1 MGQFRYS
8 THWSVN
14 LKTESKSLRKASLMQ
29 KKNEQTMNRI
39 FDSAENL
46 FSKKDFH
53 EVKMEEIAKN
63 ANVGKGTI
71 YTYFKSKEDLLF
83 KCLMHNLEDHHKKFS
98 EVVNTDKD
106 FKTTLKDAFVF
117 MFDFFKRKSALIQRI
132 MGLMPQLKLSESDIK
147 YAREMFHKTL
157 DVSSDFFQRGIDE
170 GIIINIMTSRQIA
183 IVFQKMFDFNVMF
196 AFYGE
201 PEMSVEDCYRFFTK
215 TFFRQE

>member
-1 MGQFRYS
+1 
-8 THWSVN
+8 
-14 LKTESKSLRKASLMQ
+14 MQ

-46 FSKKDFH
+46 FSEKDFH

-83 KCLMHNLEDHHKKFS
+83 KCLMHNVEEHHKKFS

-106 FKTTLKDAFVF
+106 FKTTLKDAFEF
-117 MFDFFKRKSALIQRI
+117 MFDFFKRKSVLIQRI

-147 YAREMFHKTL
+147 YAREMFHKAL

>member
-1 MGQFRYS
+1 
-8 THWSVN
+8 
-14 LKTESKSLRKASLMQ
+14 MQ

-183 IVFQKMFDFNVMF
+183 IVFQKMFDFNVLF

-201 PEMSVEDCYRFFTK
+201 PEMSAEDCYNFFKK

>member
-1 MGQFRYS
+1 
-8 THWSVN
+8 
-14 LKTESKSLRKASLMQ
+14 MQ

-106 FKTTLKDAFVF
+106 FKTTLKDAFDF

-157 DVSSDFFQRGIDE
+157 DVSSE

>member
-1 MGQFRYS
+1 
-8 THWSVN
+8 
-14 LKTESKSLRKASLMQ
+14 MQ

>member
-1 MGQFRYS
+1 
-8 THWSVN
+8 
-14 LKTESKSLRKASLMQ
+14 MQ

-53 EVKMEEIAKN
+53 EVKMEEIAKC

-106 FKTTLKDAFVF
+106 FKTTLKDAFDF

>member
-1 MGQFRYS
+1 
-8 THWSVN
+8 
-14 LKTESKSLRKASLMQ
+14 MQ

-83 KCLMHNLEDHHKKFS
+83 KCLMHNVEEHQKKFS

-106 FKTTLKDAFVF
+106 FKTTLRDAFEF
-117 MFDFFKRKSALIQRI
+117 MYDFFKRKSALIQRI
-132 MGLMPQLKLSESDIK
+132 MGLMPQLKLSESDVK
-147 YAREMFHKTL
+147 YAREMFHKAL
-157 DVSSDFFQRGIDE
+157 DVSSSFFQRGIDE

-201 PEMSVEDCYRFFTK
+201 PEMNVEDCYRFFTK
-215 TFFRQE
+215 TFFKQE

>member
-1 MGQFRYS
+1 
-8 THWSVN
+8 
-14 LKTESKSLRKASLMQ
+14 MQ

-147 YAREMFHKTL
+147 YAREMFHKAL
-157 DVSSDFFQRGIDE
+157 DVSSSFFQRGIDE

>member
-1 MGQFRYS
+1 
-8 THWSVN
+8 
-14 LKTESKSLRKASLMQ
+14 MQ

-46 FSKKDFH
+46 FSEKDFH

-106 FKTTLKDAFVF
+106 FKTTLKDAFDF

-201 PEMSVEDCYRFFTK
+201 PEMNVEDCYRFFTK
-215 TFFRQE
+215 TFFIQE